1 MNNNVK
7 GCNCTPF
14 SLYYGKASGR
24 PPFIICLQLDIQKPI
39 DISLGLWYTMY
50 VIKRKKGKKK
60 MKIELLNDKTY
71 EEVKKIAIE
80 NFTKDKTCVGVR
92 LMRKRDS
99 NDWKIEYTQNI
110 SKKLLTN

>member
-1 MNNNVK
+1 
-7 GCNCTPF
+7 
-14 SLYYGKASGR
+14 
-24 PPFIICLQLDIQKPI
+24 
-39 DISLGLWYTMY
+39 
-50 VIKRKKGKKK
+50 

-80 NFTKDKTCVGVR
+80 NFAKDKTCVGVR

-110 SKKLLTN
+110 SKNLLTN